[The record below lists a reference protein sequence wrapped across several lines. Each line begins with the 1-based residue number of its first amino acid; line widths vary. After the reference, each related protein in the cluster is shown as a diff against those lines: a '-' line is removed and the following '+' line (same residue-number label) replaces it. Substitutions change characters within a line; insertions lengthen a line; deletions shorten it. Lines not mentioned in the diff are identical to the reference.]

1 MNYIMI
7 LAIIGAFWLGV
18 GLLDRK
24 ISLSRFNL
32 DFQGIGILWRTETFN
47 GFIDSISQKAKP
59 VWDVLAWVG
68 VVFSSAGIL
77 YVFYYMARMAY
88 RIAASPKTSSAG
100 AQVLI
105 PGITVPFWYSLIGL
119 IILIFVHELAHGI
132 IARLEKIKL
141 KSVGLGLFLVLPLAF
156 VEPDEEELK
165 AARRSSR
172 LKLYAAGSFAN
183 FIVYLI
189 AIFLLSS
196 YVTGAFEET
205 QMKDGV
211 LITGVMK
218 DMPAY
223 TILKKEMVIHA
234 INGMPAKSMDEFT
247 QAMLRFKPN
256 DTITISTDS
265 GDFSVTLTSNPED
278 RQKGFIGINIA
289 QHYSTKEGT
298 KGSIL
303 SIVYNSLWWIAL
315 LNLGIGLMNLLP
327 ITFIL
332 DGGKMVKEFL
342 EMILPVRTAG
352 FITTAMGIFC
362 ILLLIINLLPG
373 IF

>member
-1 MNYIMI
+1 MI

-18 GLLDRK
+18 GALDRK
-24 ISLSRFNL
+24 IPLTRFNL
-32 DFQGIGILWRTETFN
+32 DFQGIGILWRTEKVN
-47 GFIDSISQKAKP
+47 DFIDSISQKAKP
-59 VWDVLAWVG
+59 LWNALAWAG

-141 KSVGLGLFLVLPLAF
+141 RSVGLGIFLVLPLAF

-183 FIVYLI
+183 FIVYLV
-189 AIFLLSS
+189 AILILSS

-205 QMKDGV
+205 QVKDGV

-218 DMPAY
+218 DMPAS

-234 INGMPAKSMDEFT
+234 IDGIPVGSMDEF
-247 QAMLRFKPN
+247 ARVMSRYKPG
-256 DTITISTDS
+256 DTVTLSTGDR
-265 GDFSVTLTSNPED
+265 DFSLTLASNPED
-278 RQKGFIGINIA
+278 PQKGFIGINIA
-289 QHYSTKEGT
+289 QHYSTKEGK
-298 KGSIL
+298 KGTIL
-303 SIVYNSLWWIAL
+303 GIIYNSLWWIAL
-315 LNLGIGLMNLLP
+315 LNIGIGLMNLLP

-332 DGGKMVKEFL
+332 DGGKMVKEYL
-342 EMILPVRTAG
+342 EMILPVKTAG